1 MHIKILTIGKT
12 GAEFAK
18 QGAIHYFK
26 RAAKYAPVELV
37 ELPDVKKRNKLN
49 PEQLKVEEGIKIL
62 QALTAHSEL
71 YLLDERGKSL
81 TSVQFSQFLQT
92 KMNSGIKT
100 LYLVIGGAYGFS
112 DEVYAKANG
121 KIRLSSLTFPHDLI
135 RVFIA
140 EQVYRAFTILKGE
153 PYHHD

>member
-1 MHIKILTIGKT
+1 MHIKVLTIGKT
-12 GAEFAK
+12 DAEFAK
-18 QGAIHYFK
+18 QGSTHYIN
-26 RAAKYAPVELV
+26 RAAKYAPVELI
-37 ELPDVKKRNKLN
+37 ELPDVKKRNKLSR
-49 PEQLKVEEGIKIL
+49 EQLKVEEGKKIL
-62 QALTAHSEL
+62 QAITPHSQL

-81 TSVQFSQFLQT
+81 NSVRFSQFLQS

-121 KIRLSSLTFPHDLI
+121 RLSMSSLTFPHDLV

-140 EQVYRAFTILKGE
+140 EQIYRAFTILKGE